1 MKKKLNFIN
10 WLRQQS
16 FTDTTKKSL
25 IDKHVAKVQRYVD
38 PINLVSGNVTD
49 INVAR
54 IAKSI
59 EKLPQDEKLQR
70 QQEILKMQQDA
81 INGEQK

>member
-54 IAKSI
+54 IAKSM